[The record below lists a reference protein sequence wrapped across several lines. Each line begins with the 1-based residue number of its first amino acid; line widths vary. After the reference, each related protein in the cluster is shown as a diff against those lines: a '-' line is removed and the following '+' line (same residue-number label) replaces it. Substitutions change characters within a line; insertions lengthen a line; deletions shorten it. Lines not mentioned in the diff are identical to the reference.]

1 MRWWRAFSRLG
12 VLLDVAF
19 ALVFVLV
26 PVGIGLVGLRMVGDA
41 GVLEERGAT
50 APGRVVELRVSR
62 DYSQNPPSIDEEN
75 VFAFVVDGREHTFV
89 EGGDKA
95 VGTPVTVWFDPR
107 DPATVATT
115 NPPGT
120 HRVIGYVL
128 VVAAALFLC
137 GALWVGGRIVVEWMS
152 AVPRRRKARRAQ
164 ARFRRNMPGS
174 GP

>member
-1 MRWWRAFSRLG
+1 MWWRRAFSRFG
-12 VLLDVAF
+12 ILLDVAF

-26 PVGIGLVGLRMVGDA
+26 PVGIGLAGLRMVDDA
-41 GVLEERGAT
+41 AVLEERGAT
-50 APGRVVELRVSR
+50 APGRVVELRVTR
-62 DYSQNPPSIDEEN
+62 DYSQNPPSVSEDN

-107 DPATVATT
+107 DPAAVATT

-137 GALWVGGRIVVEWMS
+137 GALWCGARTAVEWLS
-152 AVPRRRKARRAQ
+152 AVPRRRKARRVQ
-164 ARFRRNMPGS
+164 ARLRRNVPGS